1 MASPKSPAWLALTL
15 LLGAC
20 QREPIKL
27 GGAFGLSGRHYDLG
41 VSGRDGATL
50 AVEELNAAGG
60 PGGRRIEL
68 LVVDDQQDPEAAR
81 RAVRGLVDQ
90 GVVAIVGHM
99 TSAMTEATLPIANQ
113 AHVLMVSP
121 TSSAAKF
128 YGLDDWLITLFPSTR
143 RSADLLLERLTRGD
157 KVRRLAVIFDLSNLA
172 FTQSWYDRVHEVLTA
187 AGREVRPVAF
197 TSGAGSS
204 LGEVAGRAL
213 AGKPDGVL
221 VIANALDSASLCQQL
236 RKRDATVRLY
246 GTDWGFTHD
255 AIAHGGRALEGA
267 VFTLNIDLEDRTPGF
282 VRFKDAYRARFS
294 RAPDFAAVL
303 SYEAVLLLAEGLR
316 RDATREGVRRAI
328 LGLGTFHGLQED
340 FHVDATGDVDRPQ
353 LLMTVRDGRVVRPE

>member
-1 MASPKSPAWLALTL
+1 ML

-20 QREPIKL
+20 QREPIKV

-41 VSGRDGATL
+41 ISGRDGATL

-60 PGGRRIEL
+60 PGGRKIEL

-81 RAVRGLVDQ
+81 RAVRSLVDQ

-99 TSAMTEATLPIANQ
+99 TSAMTEASLPVANQ
-113 AHVLMVSP
+113 AHVLLVSP
-121 TSSAAKF
+121 TSSAMKF
-128 YGLDDWLITLFPSTR
+128 HGLDDWLVTLFPSTR
-143 RSADLLLERLTRGD
+143 RSADLLIDRITRVD
-157 KVRRLAVIFDLSNLA
+157 KVRRLAVVYDLSNLA
-172 FTQSWYDRVHEVLTA
+172 YTQSWYDRVQEVLTA
-187 AGREVRPVAF
+187 AGSAVHPVTF
-197 TSGAGSS
+197 TSGAEPS

-213 AGKPDGVL
+213 AGRPDAVL
-221 VIANALDSASLCQQL
+221 VIANAFDSASICQQL
-236 RKRDATVRLY
+236 RKRDAAVRLY

-267 VFTLNIDLEDRTPGF
+267 IFTLKVDMENRTPKF
-282 VRFKDAYRARFS
+282 VRFKEAYRARFS
-294 RAPDFAAVL
+294 RAPDFAAVF
-303 SYEAVLLLAEGLR
+303 SYEAILLLAEGLR

-353 LLMTVRDGRVVRPE
+353 LLMTIRDGLVVRPE